1 MAFVDELIVTLS
13 AGSGG
18 RGVVRWRREKFVQK
32 GGPSG
37 GNGGNGGDVYLEA
50 VSDLTIL
57 ARYRGHKEYAAE
69 RGEDGGSSLKHGKN
83 GNDFVLQVPVGSYV
97 RNQNNN
103 DRFDF
108 TTAGQRVL
116 VLKGGG
122 GGRGNFEFRSS
133 TNVAPDRST
142 NGGQG
147 AQGTFSIELRL
158 VVDIGLI
165 GLPNAGKSSLLNE
178 ITAARAK
185 VAAYPFTTLEPN
197 LGMLGDRVI
206 ADIPG
211 LIEGAAMGRGLGS
224 KFLRHIQRTRLIA
237 HCISLEHQDVHKAYR
252 AVRKELEEFGE
263 GLAEKPEIV
272 ILTKSDLT
280 DSAGIESATRRMT
293 PLVTAVFVCSVHD
306 YASIQMLLEKLPSL
320 VPSPMTETP
329 TV

>member
-1 MAFVDELIVTLS
+1 MAFVDELTITLA
-13 AGSGG
+13 AGNGG

-37 GNGGNGGDVYLEA
+37 GNGGDGGDVYLEA

-69 RGEDGGSSLKHGKN
+69 HGDDGGSSLKHGKD
-83 GNDFVLQVPVGSYV
+83 GNDFVLKVPVGSFV
-97 RNQNNN
+97 RNQNNEISY
-103 DRFDF
+103 DLVA
-108 TTAGQRVL
+108 AGQRIL

-133 TNVAPDRST
+133 TNVAPDKAT
-142 NGGQG
+142 NGGRG
-147 AQGTFSIELRL
+147 ACGTFVIELRL
-158 VVDIGLI
+158 VVDVGLI

-178 ITAARAK
+178 LTAARAK

-211 LIEGAAMGRGLGS
+211 LIEGAASGKGLGS
-224 KFLRHIQRTRLIA
+224 RFLRHIQRTRLIA
-237 HCISLEHQDVHKAYR
+237 HCVSLEHQDVRKAYR
-252 AVRKELEEFGE
+252 AVRKELDEYGR
-263 GLAEKPEIV
+263 GLSEKPEVI

-280 DSAGIESATRRMT
+280 DRTGIANAKKNLASLGDT
-293 PLVTAVFVCSVHD
+293 VFVCSVHD
-306 YASIQMLLEKLPSL
+306 YASIQKLVRSLPSC
-320 VPSPMTETP
+320 VPAPVTSAPSA
-329 TV
+329 